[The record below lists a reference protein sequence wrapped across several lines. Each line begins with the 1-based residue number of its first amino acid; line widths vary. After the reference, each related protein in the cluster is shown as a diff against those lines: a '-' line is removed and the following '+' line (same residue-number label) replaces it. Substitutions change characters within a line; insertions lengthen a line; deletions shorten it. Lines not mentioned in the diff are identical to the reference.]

1 MFAKIFRT
9 GSRLGS
15 GSIRTYV
22 HTSTITMIA
31 EHGVSHPILLTVR
44 EGGDGGGEGEIGY
57 YLYKERPEKDSDS
70 FLSGIERRT
79 EVGWLVCVSH
89 GPMWSEA
96 GALVINSSK
105 TKSTKGFRS
114 GLYL

>member
-1 MFAKIFRT
+1 
-9 GSRLGS
+9 
-15 GSIRTYV
+15 
-22 HTSTITMIA
+22 MIA
-31 EHGVSHPILLTVR
+31 DSLTRSIASSHLAS
-44 EGGDGGGEGEIGY
+44 GAGGGTEEGAGEIGY
-57 YLYKERPEKDSDS
+57 FLYKERPEKDSDS